1 MILIKNG
8 RVLDPET
15 KLDRVTDIVINGN
28 QIQSIRSVDS
38 NEFDQVIDASGK
50 IVAPGLID
58 VHVHFRDPG
67 FIYKEDLK
75 TGSKAAAAGGF
86 TTVVCMANTKPVVD
100 CVDTLYDILRRVNTL
115 PVKLLQT
122 GAVSMGFQGK
132 QLTDMRE
139 LYRNGAVGFT
149 DDGIPLMDEKLVK
162 EAMEICAQLDVPIS
176 LHEEDPKYIKKP
188 GVNAGEVADELGYG
202 GASDQ
207 AEAVMVKR
215 DCEIALET
223 GATVDIQ
230 HISSKKAVEYVRQ
243 AKKQGANVVAEASP
257 HHFTLTQEDVLTYG
271 TLAKM
276 NPPLRTKEDK
286 EAIIQGLKDGT
297 IELIAT
303 DHAPHSKEEKERK
316 LEDAPSG
323 IIGLETSLGLGIKS
337 LVEPGHLSLMELLEK
352 MTVNPAKLYNLEQG
366 RIQVGK
372 PADLVIF
379 DEKELH
385 KVKHFESKACNSPF
399 IGWELPGTIM
409 CTICD
414 GKVTYK
420 R

>member
-15 KLDRVTDIVINGN
+15 KLDRVTDIVINRN

-38 NEFDQVIDASGK
+38 DEFDQVIDASGK
-50 IVAPGLID
+50 IVAPGFID

-149 DDGIPLMDEKLVK
+149 DDGIPLMDGKLVK
-162 EAMEICAQLDVPIS
+162 EAMEICAKLDVPIS

-188 GVNAGEVADELGYG
+188 GVNAGVVADQLGFG
-202 GASDQ
+202 GASDE

-230 HISSKKAVEYVRQ
+230 HISSKKAVDYVRE
-243 AKKQGANVVAEASP
+243 AKKQGASVVAEASP

-286 EAIIQGLKDGT
+286 EAIIEGLKDGT

-385 KVKHFESKACNSPF
+385 KVNHFESKACNSPF